1 MEHQT
6 KNPVENSKSNRI
18 KESLARAI
26 SYGDYRAM
34 VTQLALENKSTGP
47 VQNEDLANYTLL
59 NDKRM
64 KRLDKTLK
72 LRDIVVSE
80 IKKIEKKF
88 TFLVLTESW
97 CGDAAQTLPVMNKIA
112 ELNTHIDFKVVLRDE
127 NLALM
132 NFFLTNGT
140 LSIPKLIILDD
151 AFNVIGEWGSRPK
164 EANLLVQDYKKEH
177 GSLSPEFKQD
187 LQMWYTKDKGES
199 TARDILMNLFLE

>member
-72 LRDIVVSE
+72 LCDIVVSE